1 MMSITTALPS
11 IDEQIKALPS
21 DALYEIVDGQV
32 VEIEHMGML
41 AGTFAN
47 YLAYLI
53 NAFAIPR
60 RLGTAFVEVIYRFRP
75 DLPQRRPDVS
85 FVPDAQWPANLR
97 PDVDPPSLHTV
108 PSLAVEVVSPSNTSA
123 EIEDKRLEYFRAGV
137 KVVWVVHPI
146 PRTIHVYNSPSD
158 CHMVAADGTLDGGAA
173 IPGLQLKVA
182 DVFACMFPAQANPTN
197 GTL

>member
-1 MMSITTALPS
+1 MMSTTAALPP
-11 IDEQIKALPS
+11 INEQIRALPW

-32 VEIEHMGML
+32 VETEHMGVL

-60 RLGTAFVEVIYRFRP
+60 GLGTAFVEVIYRFRP
-75 DLPQRRPDVS
+75 ELPQRRPDVS
-85 FVPDAQWPANLR
+85 FIPAAQWPANLR

-108 PSLAVEVVSPSNTSA
+108 PSLAVEVVSPSNSST
-123 EIEDKRLEYFRAGV
+123 EIEDKRLEYFKAGV
-137 KVVWVVHPI
+137 KVVWVVYPI
-146 PRTIHVYNSPSD
+146 PRTIHVYSSRDD
-158 CHMVAADGTLDGGAA
+158 CHVVSADGTLDGGTA
-173 IPGLQLKVA
+173 ITGFQVKVA

-197 GTL
+197 GTP